1 MPGLDARH
9 ERILTTH
16 TGSLPRPDELSALL
30 FARATRKP
38 YDAAELARETTE
50 SVGTIVRRQI
60 DLGIDV
66 VSDGEQSKT
75 SFQAY
80 AAERL
85 SGIEPIVPKPGE
97 RRTRENMAFPGF
109 YRDGAHSG
117 SAWPRFA
124 CTGPIKY
131 IGQNALAADL
141 ANLKAALASATLA
154 GAAPADTFMPSV
166 SPSSCAGL
174 MENRYYNSEEEH
186 VAAVAEAMRE
196 EYLAIVA
203 AGFQVQI
210 DDPRLAMHY
219 MLTPEE
225 DVAEARRWA
234 ARRVEALNH
243 ALRDIPS
250 ERVRHHTCYGINMGP
265 RVSDMEMKHLAD
277 IIVTIRAG
285 FYSFEMANPRHAHEW
300 RVWEHVR
307 LPEDK
312 VLIPG
317 CITHASVIV
326 EHPDLVAERIVR
338 LAKIVGRERV
348 IAGADCGFAS
358 TLVPG
363 QRPEVE
369 PAIVWE
375 KFKSLAE
382 GARVA
387 RRELWG

>member
-1 MPGLDARH
+1 MSRLD
-9 ERILTTH
+9 ERQHHILTTH
-16 TGSLPRPDELSALL
+16 TGSLPRPDALSALL
-30 FARATRKP
+30 LARMSGKP
-38 YDAAELARETTE
+38 YDAAELARRATE
-50 SVGTIVRRQI
+50 SVAATVRRQI
-60 DLGIDV
+60 DLGLDV
-66 VSDGEQSKT
+66 VSDGEQSKV

-85 SGIEPIVPKPGE
+85 SGLEPIAPAAGE
-97 RRTRENMAFPGF
+97 RRTRENTAFPAF

-131 IGQNALAADL
+131 NGHVALAADL
-141 ANLKAALASATLA
+141 QNLKQALA
-154 GAAPADTFMPSV
+154 GAAPVAAFMPSV
-166 SPSSCAGL
+166 SPSSCAGI
-174 MENRYYNSEEEH
+174 MENRYYKSDEEH

-196 EYLAIVA
+196 EYEAIVA
-203 AGFQVQI
+203 AGFQVQV

-225 DVAEARRWA
+225 DVAQARGWA
-234 ARRVEALNH
+234 VRRVEALNH
-243 ALRDIPS
+243 ALRNIPP

-265 RVSDMEMKHLAD
+265 RTSDMEMKHLAD

-285 FYSFEMANPRHAHEW
+285 FYSFEMANPRHEHEW

-307 LPEDK
+307 LPDDK

-326 EHPDLVAERIVR
+326 EHPELVAERIVR
-338 LAKIVGRERV
+338 LAQLVGRERV

-369 PAIVWE
+369 PEIVWA

-382 GARVA
+382 GARLA
-387 RRELWG
+387 SRQLWG